1 MNTDSN
7 QLNRQGL
14 GHLLIVY
21 IVWGSTYLAIRIAV
35 REGAGFPP
43 FTLAFMR
50 VMVAAVILLTMAK
63 LHGERIKLDR
73 QEFVLLLGSGL
84 LLWVGGNGL
93 VTWAE
98 MRADSGMAALLV
110 AALPMWSEIINRF
123 IDRRKPGLLMTS
135 SILLGFSG
143 VGILTWPILR
153 HGTNADLWAVVA
165 LLLAPLFWAL
175 GSIWFQRRKP
185 DLKVRTVSGWQH
197 LLGGCGFL
205 VVILVRGEP
214 LPTPT
219 GEAWMA
225 WAFLVIFGSVIA
237 FTSYMTTLQLLPF
250 QVVMT
255 YAYINPVIAV
265 FLGWLILAEPVTGWT
280 LVGTVLVV
288 AGVAGIF
295 NNRD

>member
-1 MNTDSN
+1 MTGRKELD
-7 QLNRQGL
+7 RRGL
-14 GHLLIVY
+14 LHLLVVY
-21 IVWGSTYLAIRIAV
+21 LVWGSTYLAIRVAV

-43 FTLAFMR
+43 FMMAFMR
-50 VMVAAVILLTMAK
+50 VLVASAILMVWAGIKKDRIRLNRNEFILL
-63 LHGERIKLDR
+63 
-73 QEFVLLLGSGL
+73 FGSGI

-98 MRADSGMAALLV
+98 MRASSGLAALLV
-110 AALPMWSEIINRF
+110 AAMPIWAELITTVV
-123 IDRRKPGLLMTS
+123 DRRLPSAKMIG

-143 VGILTWPILR
+143 VAVLSWPVLR
-153 HGTNADLWAVVA
+153 DGNTADIMGVVA
-165 LLLAPLFWAL
+165 LLLAPLFWAI

-219 GEAWMA
+219 SEAWMA

-265 FLGWLILAEPVTGWT
+265 FLGWLILGEPVTGWT